1 MTDKPKP
8 ENPDTGDEGAEQ
20 TFLGHLVEL
29 RDRLLRAVLA
39 VVVVFA
45 GLFAFSN
52 ELYALLARPLLQ
64 YLPEGHS
71 MIATGVISPF
81 LTPFKLTLVVSVF
94 LAMPYVLYQ
103 IWAFVAPG
111 LYQHEKRLARPLLVS
126 SIVLFYLGMV
136 FCYYVVFPLLFRF
149 MAGQASDLGII
160 DYTPDITA
168 YLDTVLKLLFAFGV
182 AFEVPVATIILI
194 ATGVT
199 DAASLAAKRPYIIVG
214 AFVVGMLLTPPDVI
228 SQTLLALPMWGL
240 FELGLVMSRLLLN
253 KREEGA
259 VPVPAAEGGAAAT
272 AGAATGAAAGSAAG
286 RYEDDEFVE
295 LSDEEMEAEL
305 ERAMK
310 EEAEVTGEPLEEGE
324 SGEDEDDE
332 EDPDPPADG
341 HEDAAEWED
350 DEPPPAKS

>member
-1 MTDKPKP
+1 MTDKPTP
-8 ENPDTGDEGAEQ
+8 ESPDTGEEGAEQ

-45 GLFAFSN
+45 ALFAFSN
-52 ELYALLARPLLQ
+52 EIYALLARPLLE
-64 YLPEGHS
+64 YLPEGQR

-94 LAMPYVLYQ
+94 VAMPYVLYQ

-149 MAGQASDLGII
+149 MAGQAGALGII

-194 ATGVT
+194 ATGIT
-199 DAASLAAKRPYIIVG
+199 DAKSLAAKRPYIIVG

-228 SQTLLALPMWGL
+228 SQTLLALPMWAL

-253 KREEGA
+253 RGGERETT
-259 VPVPAAEGGAAAT
+259 PVPAAEGGAAA
-272 AGAATGAAAGSAAG
+272 AGAAAGTAAG

-305 ERAMK
+305 RRAME
-310 EEAEVTGEPLEEGE
+310 EEAEVSGEPLDEGE
-324 SGEDEDDE
+324 GGEDEDDD

-341 HEDAAEWED
+341 HEDAADWED
-350 DEPPPAKS
+350 DEPPPAR

>member
-8 ENPDTGDEGAEQ
+8 QSPDTGDEGAEQ

-126 SIVLFYLGMV
+126 SIVLFYLGMA

-160 DYTPDITA
+160 SYTPDITA
-168 YLDTVLKLLFAFGV
+168 YLDTVLKLLFAFGI

-194 ATGVT
+194 ATGIT
-199 DAASLAAKRPYIIVG
+199 DAARLAAKRPYIIVG

-228 SQTLLALPMWGL
+228 SQTLLALPMWLL
-240 FELGLVMSRLLLN
+240 FELGLLMSRLLLN
-253 KREEGA
+253 EREED
-259 VPVPAAEGGAAAT
+259 VSHPVPATGGGVAAA
-272 AGAATGAAAGSAAG
+272 GAAAGSAAG

-305 ERAMK
+305 RRAME
-310 EEAEVTGEPLEEGE
+310 EEAEVTGEPLDEGKGGE
-324 SGEDEDDE
+324 DDDEDEDT
-332 EDPDPPADG
+332 DPPADG
-341 HEDAAEWED
+341 HEDAADWED
-350 DEPPPAKS
+350 DEQTPPAKS